1 MRFSVRNITVW
12 IVAMVLPAT
21 AAAQAFSL
29 DSCRNM
35 ALSNNKAMQISEST
49 PLVKEPAA
57 RRG

>member
-35 ALSNNKAMQISEST
+35 ALSNNKAMQIA
-49 PLVKEPAA
+49 KERIKAA
-57 RRG
+57 EYLK